1 MKIAVVCANP
11 WETFLPSGCQGNARF
26 FYQWLCNRSQQ
37 FCLPS
42 RQAKQVELYGTP
54 PVSTPDTLFDKE
66 NKNLQIVYIESHRR
80 EGMESILNEA
90 DQIMV
95 AMPKLLEECDK
106 IYLQLLPW
114 KEKCVFLWEDNGC
127 REDGFFKKIQKEYK
141 LEETQIEKL
150 KGLSS
155 IQWESS

>member
-11 WETFLPSGCQGNARF
+11 WETFSPSGCQGNARS
-26 FYQWLCNRSQQ
+26 FYQWLCNRFQQ
-37 FCLPS
+37 FRLPS
-42 RQAKQVELYGTP
+42 RQAKQVELYGMP
-54 PVSTPDTLFDKE
+54 PVSAPNTLFDKE

-80 EGMESILNEA
+80 EILERILEEA
-90 DQIMV
+90 DMV
-95 AMPKLLEECDK
+95 VVGMPRVREECDR

-114 KEKCVFLWEDNGC
+114 KEKCVFVWEENGC
-127 REDGFFKKIQKEYK
+127 REDGFFKRIQKEYK
-141 LEETQIEKL
+141 LEKKQIEKL

>member
-54 PVSTPDTLFDKE
+54 PVSAPNTLFDKE

-80 EGMESILNEA
+80 EILERILEEA
-90 DQIMV
+90 DMV
-95 AMPKLLEECDK
+95 VVGMPRVREECDR

-114 KEKCVFLWEDNGC
+114 KEKCVFVWEENGC
-127 REDGFFKKIQKEYK
+127 REDGFFKRIQKEYK
-141 LEETQIEKL
+141 LEKKQIEKL

>member
-11 WETFLPSGCQGNARF
+11 WETFSPSGCQGNARS
-26 FYQWLCNRSQQ
+26 FYQWLCNQFQQ
-37 FCLPS
+37 FRLPS
-42 RQAKQVELYGTP
+42 RQAKQVELYGMP
-54 PVSTPDTLFDKE
+54 PVSAPDTLFDKE

-80 EGMESILNEA
+80 EILERILEEA
-90 DQIMV
+90 DMV
-95 AMPKLLEECDK
+95 VVGMPRVREECDR

-114 KEKCVFLWEDNGC
+114 KEKCVFVWEENGC
-127 REDGFFKKIQKEYK
+127 REDGFFKRIQKEYK
-141 LEETQIEKL
+141 LEKKQIEKL